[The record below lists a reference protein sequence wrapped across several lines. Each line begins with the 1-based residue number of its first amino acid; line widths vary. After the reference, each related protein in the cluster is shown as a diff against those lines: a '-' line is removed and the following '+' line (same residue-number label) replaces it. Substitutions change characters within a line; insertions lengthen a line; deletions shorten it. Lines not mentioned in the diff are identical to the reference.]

1 MTVQEAIDVLKIFTT
16 DEFQKLTSSEFDDA
30 INCAIKSLE
39 KQRKIEELA
48 EDLMIELN
56 CNCYWTQA
64 TFDEDGYSRD
74 DSQEVVSLERAI
86 EIVKGG
92 GVDA

>member
-48 EDLMIELN
+48 EDLIIELN

-64 TFDEDGYSRD
+64 TFDEDGFCND
-74 DSQEVVSLERAI
+74 DSEQVIDIDRAI
-86 EIVKGG
+86 EIVKE
-92 GVDA
+92 VMKV

>member
-1 MTVQEAIDVLKIFTT
+1 MKIFTT

-48 EDLMIELN
+48 EDLIIELN

-64 TFDEDGYSRD
+64 TFDEDGFCND
-74 DSQEVVSLERAI
+74 DSEQVIDIDKAI
-86 EIVKGG
+86 EIVKE
-92 GVDA
+92 VMKV

>member
-1 MTVQEAIDVLKIFTT
+1 MTVQETIDVLKIFTT

-48 EDLMIELN
+48 EDLIIELN

-64 TFDEDGYSRD
+64 TFDEDGFCND
-74 DSQEVVSLERAI
+74 DSEQVIDIDRAI
-86 EIVKGG
+86 EIVKE
-92 GVDA
+92 VMKV

>member
-1 MTVQEAIDVLKIFTT
+1 MTVQETIDVLKIFTT

-48 EDLMIELN
+48 EDLIIELN

-64 TFDEDGYSRD
+64 TFDEDGFCND
-74 DSQEVVSLERAI
+74 DSEQVIDIDKAI
-86 EIVKGG
+86 EIVKE
-92 GVDA
+92 VMKV

>member
-64 TFDEDGYSRD
+64 TFDEDGFCND
-74 DSQEVVSLERAI
+74 DSEQVIDIDRAI
-86 EIVKGG
+86 EIVKE
-92 GVDA
+92 VMKA

>member
-48 EDLMIELN
+48 EDLIIELN

-64 TFDEDGYSRD
+64 TFDEDGFCND
-74 DSQEVVSLERAI
+74 DSEQVIDIDRAI
-86 EIVKGG
+86 EIVKE
-92 GVDA
+92 VMKA

>member
-16 DEFQKLTSSEFDDA
+16 DEFQKLTSSEFDDV

-48 EDLMIELN
+48 EDLIIELN
-56 CNCYWTQA
+56 CNCFWTQA
-64 TFDEDGYSRD
+64 TFDEDGFCND
-74 DSQEVVSLERAI
+74 DSEQVIDIDRAI
-86 EIVKGG
+86 EIVKE
-92 GVDA
+92 VMKV

>member
-16 DEFQKLTSSEFDDA
+16 DEFQKLTSSEFDDV

-48 EDLMIELN
+48 EDLIIELN

-64 TFDEDGYSRD
+64 TFDEDGFCND
-74 DSQEVVSLERAI
+74 DSEQVIDIDRAI
-86 EIVKGG
+86 EIVKE
-92 GVDA
+92 VMKV

>member
-1 MTVQEAIDVLKIFTT
+1 MTVQEAIDFLKIFTT
-16 DEFQKLTSSEFDDA
+16 DEFQKLTSSEFDDV

-48 EDLMIELN
+48 EDLIIELN

-64 TFDEDGYSRD
+64 TFDEDGFCND
-74 DSQEVVSLERAI
+74 DSEQVIDIDRAI
-86 EIVKGG
+86 EIVKE
-92 GVDA
+92 VMKV

>member
-64 TFDEDGYSRD
+64 TFDEDGFCND
-74 DSQEVVSLERAI
+74 DSEQVIDIDRAI
-86 EIVKGG
+86 EIVKE
-92 GVDA
+92 VMKV

>member
-39 KQRKIEELA
+39 KQRKIEGLA

-64 TFDEDGYSRD
+64 TFDEDGFCND
-74 DSQEVVSLERAI
+74 DSEQVIDIDRAI
-86 EIVKGG
+86 EIVKE
-92 GVDA
+92 VMKV

>member
-48 EDLMIELN
+48 
-56 CNCYWTQA
+56 
-64 TFDEDGYSRD
+64 
-74 DSQEVVSLERAI
+74 
-86 EIVKGG
+86 
-92 GVDA
+92 

>member
-1 MTVQEAIDVLKIFTT
+1 MTVQETIDVLKIFTT

-48 EDLMIELN
+48 EDLIIELN

-64 TFDEDGYSRD
+64 TFDEDDFCND
-74 DSQEVVSLERAI
+74 DSEQVIDIDRAI
-86 EIVKGG
+86 EIVKE
-92 GVDA
+92 VMKV